1 MQPSEIDRMGFWE
14 WELTVEKCQEIIEE
28 EKKQQE
34 EQEKG
39 YKGNNYQRQAQR
51 MMSGYGTG
59 YNGLPKMPG
68 SPSIPSIPKMPK
80 NINGF

>member
-14 WELTVEKCQEIIEE
+14 WEITIEKCQEIIEE

-39 YKGNNYQRQAQR
+39 YKGNNYHRQAQR
-51 MMSGYGTG
+51 MMNGYGAG
-59 YNGLPKMPG
+59 YNGMPRIPNTPTM
-68 SPSIPSIPKMPK
+68 PSIGSMPKIPK
-80 NINGF
+80 I